1 MQKNFLAS
9 AAFLKNERR
18 GEKEKQENILSS
30 SKTEFEKTIHNST
43 QQMETV
49 LANNTV
55 LYPSAFHP
63 TVNKESSLF
72 FLSARA
78 DGRLCTTKFF

>member
-1 MQKNFLAS
+1 
-9 AAFLKNERR
+9 
-18 GEKEKQENILSS
+18 
-30 SKTEFEKTIHNST
+30 
-43 QQMETV
+43 METV

-63 TVNKESSLF
+63 TVNTVSSLLL

-78 DGRLCTTKFF
+78 DGRLCTTKFFLKSNSYLKKKKKTLKSPG